1 MKVCSKFCALLE
13 VVEVASF
20 SGSFS
25 DMAEL
30 LLVLCTQG
38 NIDIV
43 DIMKKTRSFFFL
55 YHTKHHAGIIM
66 DNVTW

>member
-20 SGSFS
+20 LGSFS

-43 DIMKKTRSFFFL
+43 DIMKKTRSFFFFI
-55 YHTKHHAGIIM
+55 TQNIM
-66 DNVTW
+66 LVLSWTM

>member
-13 VVEVASF
+13 VVEVHSQTWLDFCWCCA
-20 SGSFS
+20 
-25 DMAEL
+25 
-30 LLVLCTQG
+30 TQG

-43 DIMKKTRSFFFL
+43 DIMKKTRSFLFL